1 MIRIIL
7 IDDHA
12 IIRDGI
18 RSLLREEPGLEV
30 VGEACSGQ
38 ELLDK
43 LATTPCDIVVLD
55 LNMPG
60 TDGFATIP
68 LLRERYPD
76 VRILVLSMLD
86 NERYVAQAIE
96 LGALGYALKST
107 GRTELVYAINTVAAG
122 QPYLCSVIG
131 LALLRKMHSLDG
143 HNSIA
148 PRVTSGLSKREM
160 EVLQLIA
167 EGMTNAEIAD
177 KLFTSKRT
185 IETHRQNIIEKT
197 QAKNTA
203 ALIKYAVSQGM
214 LSD

>member
-1 MIRIIL
+1 MIRIVL
-7 IDDHA
+7 TDDHA

-18 RSLLREEPGLEV
+18 RSLLREEPSLEV
-30 VGEACSGQ
+30 VGEAASGS
-38 ELLDK
+38 ELLTM
-43 LATTPCDIVVLD
+43 LATTPCDVVVLD

-60 TDGFATIP
+60 EDGFATIP
-68 LLRERYPD
+68 QLRERYPE

-107 GRTELVYAINTVAAG
+107 GRGELIYAIHTVAAG
-122 QPYLCSVIG
+122 HPYLCTVIG
-131 LALLRKMHSLDG
+131 LALLRKMH
-143 HNSIA
+143 A
-148 PRVTSGLSKREM
+148 PEAATGSVAKAASGLSKREM
-160 EVLQLIA
+160 EVLTLIA
-167 EGMTNAEIAD
+167 EGLTNAEIAD

-203 ALIKYAVSQGM
+203 ALIKFAVSQGM
-214 LSD
+214 IE

>member
-30 VGEACSGQ
+30 VGEAGSGE
-38 ELLDK
+38 ELLTT
-43 LATTPCDIVVLD
+43 LATTPCDVVVLD

-68 LLRERYPD
+68 QLREQYPE

-86 NERYVAQAIE
+86 NERYVAQAIG
-96 LGALGYALKST
+96 LGASGYALKST
-107 GRTELVYAINTVAAG
+107 GRAELLYAIKTVAAG
-122 QPYLCSVIG
+122 RPYLCTVIG
-131 LALLRKMHSLDG
+131 LALLRKMHSLE
-143 HNSIA
+143 SPSSA
-148 PRVTSGLSKREM
+148 VARAASGLSKREL
-160 EVLQLIA
+160 EVLTLIA
-167 EGMTNAEIAD
+167 EGLTNAEIAD

-214 LSD
+214 LTD

>member
-18 RSLLREEPGLEV
+18 RSLLYEEPELEV
-30 VGEACSGQ
+30 VGEACNGT
-38 ELLDK
+38 ELLDM
-43 LATTPCDIVVLD
+43 LATTACDLVVLD

-68 LLRERYPD
+68 QLKEQFPA

-86 NERYVAQAIE
+86 NEHYVAQAVN
-96 LGALGYALKST
+96 LGALGYALKSA
-107 GRTELVYAINTVAAG
+107 GRAELVYAIKTVAAG
-122 QPYLCSVIG
+122 RPYLCTVIG
-131 LALLRKMHSLDG
+131 LALLRKMH
-143 HNSIA
+143 A
-148 PRVTSGLSKREM
+148 PSTFSGTTAKLASGLSKREL
-160 EVLQLIA
+160 EVLTLIA
-167 EGMTNAEIAD
+167 EGLTNAEIAD

-203 ALIKYAVSQGM
+203 ALIKFAVSQGM
-214 LSD
+214 LTD